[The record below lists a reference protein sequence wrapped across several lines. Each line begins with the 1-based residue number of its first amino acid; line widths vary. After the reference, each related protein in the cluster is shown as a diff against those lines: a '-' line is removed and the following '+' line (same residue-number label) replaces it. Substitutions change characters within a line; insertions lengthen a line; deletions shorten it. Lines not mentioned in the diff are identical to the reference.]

1 MEVTVFSTDIS
12 NWLSARTGQAAEK
25 MSLVNHVLA
34 FLTIE
39 QNILSKTMCDSSA
52 RAAAAVSLVPFV
64 PFYALQHFQLQYV

>member
-1 MEVTVFSTDIS
+1 MEVTVFSTDVS

-39 QNILSKTMCDSSA
+39 QNILSKTIC
-52 RAAAAVSLVPFV
+52 
-64 PFYALQHFQLQYV
+64 